1 MLRPNARRHDTR
13 ARAASRK
20 TGPYILPP
28 VVQSRI
34 AEAGA
39 SAYAW
44 RDTVLADLYA
54 PPRSVQVAARVASGV
69 FQVLVALAVVVVAA
83 QGGGGLV
90 WATLAV
96 PAAITALVWALT
108 RTLCP
113 PPALAWA
120 AAAGVAAYPMF
131 AGTPSWSAVGVV
143 VLVAAA
149 VVSAEPE
156 HPIRGAASA
165 WVSAILTTAATALH
179 HTAPDQWWPAAVWV
193 LGLILAQVPLCL
205 VRRSFGSSR
214 HRITP
219 EDLRARVPDP
229 PFRWQRLVE
238 VLRRVPGVAY
248 LASEVSSQSW
258 FAQVL
263 EDPPESVMAQARKKA
278 AGAYGER
285 KTGVFLLGLPRGRG
299 VTILHDVALPGAREA
314 NIDHLVVS
322 TNREGQPCV
331 HVIDSKFYGPSRLP
345 SKRHP
350 HGQEP
355 GEVTYSAASGG
366 YVFRLGASTREIDQ
380 SIKTALWGAE
390 MVQKVTSI
398 EDVRVIMAIHN
409 ADVAPYLTFSQGGTR
424 VDILSAWEVVDHIE
438 AESPAVS
445 RSWRDRLP
453 GSPAGLLS
461 PIQDAKLRQG
471 FTAAVGNQPPMATAP
486 LGRTR
491 AAKQFMAEQA
501 AQARGS
507 AAQTSASRAPVRET
521 VPEPVVPPAPA
532 VQDPSEVFLAA
543 DRAFSGPVGEEWA
556 SDTPPR
562 PPVAAAA
569 SAPERVEELW
579 EQMRNSVPAPLDD
592 VPGPYQ
598 RIVRGTPLT
607 ITGFDEERGPLAR
620 DVVAVTGV
628 CSGAPGHLFLWYC
641 SVEGWK
647 RYEQTKTPMIIS
659 TIGIDSVV
667 VRGEGEG

>member
-1 MLRPNARRHDTR
+1 MLRPNARRHDAR

-20 TGPYILPP
+20 AAPYTLPS

-44 RDTVLADLYA
+44 RDSVLADLYA
-54 PPRSVQVAARVASGV
+54 PPRGVRVAARVGSGV
-69 FQVLVALAVVVVAA
+69 FQVLVALAVVAVAA
-83 QGGGGLV
+83 QGGAGLV
-90 WATLAV
+90 WATLTV
-96 PAAITALVWALT
+96 PAAITALAWALT

-120 AAAGVAAYPMF
+120 AAAGVAAYPMIV
-131 AGTPSWSAVGVV
+131 GTPSLSMVGVV
-143 VLVAAA
+143 VLVTAA

-156 HPIRGAASA
+156 HPGRGATSA
-165 WVSAILTTAATALH
+165 WTSAVLTVAATALH
-179 HTAPDQWWPAAVWV
+179 HSAPDQWWPAAVWV
-193 LGLILAQVPLCL
+193 LVLILTQVPLCL

-238 VLRRVPGVAY
+238 ALRRTPGVAY
-248 LASEVSSQSW
+248 LASEASSQSW

-263 EDPPESVMAQARKKA
+263 EDPPESIMAQARKKA

-285 KTGVFLLGLPRGRG
+285 KTGVFLLGLARGRG
-299 VTILHDVALPGAREA
+299 TTILHDVALPGAREA
-314 NIDHLVVS
+314 NIDHLVVT
-322 TNREGQPCV
+322 TNRDGQPCV

-350 HGQEP
+350 QGQEP
-355 GEVTYSAASGG
+355 GEVTYSTASGG
-366 YVFRLGASTREIDQ
+366 YVFRLGSSTREIDQ

-390 MVQKVTSI
+390 MVQKVTGI

-409 ADVAPYLTFSQGGTR
+409 ANVSPYLTFSQGGTR
-424 VDILSAWEVVDHIE
+424 VDILSAWDVVDHIE
-438 AESPAVS
+438 AEAPAVS
-445 RSWRDRLP
+445 RSWRERLP
-453 GSPAGLLS
+453 WSPAGLLS

-471 FTAAVGNQPPMATAP
+471 FTAAVGNQPPTATAP

-491 AAKQFMAEQA
+491 AARQFMAEQA

-507 AAQTSASRAPVRET
+507 AAQTAAPRVPVRES
-521 VPEPVVPPAPA
+521 VPEPVVPAA
-532 VQDPSEVFLAA
+532 QDPSEVFLAA
-543 DRAFSGPVGEEWA
+543 DRAFSGTSGEEWA

-579 EQMRNSVPAPLDD
+579 EQMRNSVPAALDD
-592 VPGPYQ
+592 VPGPYR

-607 ITGFDEERGPLAR
+607 LTGFDEQRGPLAR
-620 DVVAVTGV
+620 DVVAITGV

-647 RYEQTKTPMIIS
+647 RYEQTKTPMFIS

-667 VRGEGEG
+667 VRGEGRV